1 MPKRPIT
8 ATTKLTP
15 LTSSSTP
22 KLRRTLPDTVSMPTA
37 AMAKPMASET
47 SVFIGGAPP
56 MPMKL
61 AKARK

>member
-22 KLRRTLPDTVSMPTA
+22 KLRRTLPDTVSMPIA